1 MAIFNDFPYSNLHNE
16 NLQWIIDTLK
26 QSGAS
31 IGEISTA
38 LEQVREEINNLDIP
52 ANISQ
57 ITSNFKNDY
66 FLICGDSYC
75 VERSDYKTWPMLL
88 RDQLNLPENQYQN
101 ISIGGYGFIGQNGTH
116 LGQLSSAP
124 ITADKNKIT
133 KIFVGCGYND
143 RTYSADAI
151 YSAMASFN
159 SYVKVNFPNAEIIL
173 VYAAM
178 DNVASNRTLL
188 ANVYQAYSRC
198 AELGWKMIDAHC
210 LIAGMYY
217 MREDGHHPNAQGS
230 SELFK
235 KISAEIRGGQYVKL
249 VSGSVTPEDT
259 ITSNAFTYLQ
269 ENYGSHCINK
279 IVGCSNIVLVT
290 EITEGQIVTIG
301 TCPQYMYGFGY
312 TAPLR
317 TPGAFLSARNA
328 NNIIAQTYFGIFAN
342 NGTFNIGVR
351 LSSGGLKN
359 VKTLF
364 PTNIEFS
371 DNYMTL

>member
-16 NLQWIIDTLK
+16 NLQWIIETLK

-38 LEQVREEINNLDIP
+38 LEKVQEEIANLDIP

-66 FLICGDSYC
+66 FVICGDSYC
-75 VERSDYKTWPMLL
+75 VERADYKTWPMLL
-88 RDQLNLPENQYQN
+88 RDQLGLPEIQYQN

-116 LGQLSSAP
+116 QGQLSSAS

-143 RTYSADAI
+143 RTYKADAI
-151 YSAMASFN
+151 YSAMASFD

-173 VYAAM
+173 IYAAM
-178 DNVASNRTLL
+178 DNVAATRSQL
-188 ANVYQAYSRC
+188 ATVYQAYSRC

-210 LIAGMYY
+210 LIAGLYY
-217 MREDGHHPNAQGS
+217 MRDDGHHPNAQGS
-230 SELFK
+230 QELFK

-249 VSGSVTPEDT
+249 TSGTVTPGDT
-259 ITSNAFTYLQ
+259 ITSDAFTYLQ

-279 IVGCSNIVLVT
+279 IVQCSNIVLVT
-290 EITEGQIVTIG
+290 ELTEGQNVSIG
-301 TCPQYMYGFGY
+301 TCPQYMYGFSY
-312 TAPLR
+312 TQPFS
-317 TPGAFLSARNA
+317 TPGAFLSARSADNK
-328 NNIIAQTYFGIFAN
+328 IAQTYFGVYAN

-351 LSSGGLKN
+351 LSSGGLTN

-364 PTNIEFS
+364 PVNIEFS

>member
-16 NLQWIIDTLK
+16 NLAWIIDTLK

-31 IGEISTA
+31 ISEISTA
-38 LEQVREEINNLDIP
+38 LEKVQEDIANLDIP

-66 FLICGDSYC
+66 FIICGDSYC

-88 RDQLNLPENQYQN
+88 RDQLGLPDSQYQN

-116 LGQLSSAP
+116 QGQLSSAA
-124 ITADKNKIT
+124 ITSDKNKIT

-143 RTYSADAI
+143 RTYEADAI

-159 SYVKVNFPNAEIIL
+159 DYVKANFPNAEIIL

-178 DNVASNRTLL
+178 DSGANSRAQL
-188 ANVYQAYSRC
+188 ATVFQAYSRC

-217 MREDGHHPNAQGS
+217 MRDDGHHPNEQGS
-230 SELFK
+230 LELFK

-249 VSGSVTPEDT
+249 VSGSVTPSDK
-259 ITSNAFTYLQ
+259 ITSAAFTYLQ

-279 IVGCSNIVLVT
+279 IVGCSNIVLVN
-290 EITEGQIVTIG
+290 EITEGENVEIG

-312 TAPLR
+312 TAPIR
-317 TPGAFLSARNA
+317 TPGAFLSARSIVNE
-328 NNIIAQTYFGIFAN
+328 IAQTYFGIYAN
-342 NGTFNIGVR
+342 NGSFNIGVR
-351 LSSGGLKN
+351 LSSGGLDN

-364 PTNIEFS
+364 PVNIEFS
-371 DNYMTL
+371 DNYMAL

>member
-31 IGEISTA
+31 IGEISEA
-38 LEQVREEINNLDIP
+38 LEQVQDEIKNLDIP

-66 FLICGDSYC
+66 FIICGDSYC
-75 VERSDYKTWPMLL
+75 VERADYKTWPMLL
-88 RDQLNLPENQYQN
+88 RDQLGLPEIQYQN

-116 LGQLSSAP
+116 QGQLSSAS

-143 RTYSADAI
+143 RTYDAGAI
-151 YSAMASFN
+151 YSAMASFD
-159 SYVKVNFPNAEIIL
+159 SYVKANFPNAEIIL

-178 DNVASNRTLL
+178 DNVASNRVLL
-188 ANVYQAYSRC
+188 ANVFQAYSRC

-210 LIAGMYY
+210 LIAGLYY

-230 SELFK
+230 LELFK
-235 KISAEIRGGQYVKL
+235 KINAEIRGGQYVKL
-249 VSGSVTPEDT
+249 VSGSITPGST
-259 ITSNAFTYLQ
+259 ITSSAFKYLQ

-279 IVGCSNIVLVT
+279 IVQCSNIVLVT
-290 EITEGQIVTIG
+290 EITEGQNVEIG
-301 TCPQYMYGFGY
+301 TCPQYMYGFSY
-312 TAPLR
+312 TAPLA
-317 TPGAFLSARNA
+317 TPGAFLSARSADNKY
-328 NNIIAQTYFGIFAN
+328 AQTYFGIYAN
-342 NGTFNIGVR
+342 NGAFNIGVR
-351 LSSGGLKN
+351 LSSGGLPN

-364 PTNIEFS
+364 PVNIEFS

>member
-16 NLQWIIDTLK
+16 NLAWIIDTLK

-31 IGEISTA
+31 ISEINTA
-38 LEQVREEINNLDIP
+38 LEKVQEDIANLDIP
-52 ANISQ
+52 TNISQ

-66 FLICGDSYC
+66 FIICGDSYC

-88 RDQLNLPENQYQN
+88 RDQLALPEIQYQN

-116 LGQLSSAP
+116 IGQLSSAG
-124 ITADKNKIT
+124 ILADKEKIT

-151 YSAMASFN
+151 FSAMSSFN
-159 SYVKVNFPNAEIIL
+159 DYVHVTFPNAEIIL

-178 DNVASNRTLL
+178 DNVSSNRINLS
-188 ANVYQAYSRC
+188 AVYQAYSRC

-210 LIAGMYY
+210 LIAGLYY
-217 MREDGHHPNAQGS
+217 MRDDGHHPNAEGS

-235 KISAEIRGGQYVKL
+235 KISAELRGGQYVKL
-249 VSGSVTPEDT
+249 TIGSVTPGAN
-259 ITSNAFTYLQ
+259 ITSAAFTYMQ
-269 ENYGSHCINK
+269 ENYGTHCINK
-279 IVGCSNIVLVT
+279 IVGCSNIVLVN
-290 EITEGQIVTIG
+290 EITEGENVEIG

-312 TAPLR
+312 TAPIR
-317 TPGAFLSARNA
+317 TPGAFLSARSSSNE
-328 NNIIAQTYFGIFAN
+328 IAQTYFGIYAN
-342 NGTFNIGVR
+342 NGSFNIGVR
-351 LSSGGLKN
+351 LSSGGLDN

-364 PTNIEFS
+364 PVNIEFS
-371 DNYMTL
+371 DNYMAL